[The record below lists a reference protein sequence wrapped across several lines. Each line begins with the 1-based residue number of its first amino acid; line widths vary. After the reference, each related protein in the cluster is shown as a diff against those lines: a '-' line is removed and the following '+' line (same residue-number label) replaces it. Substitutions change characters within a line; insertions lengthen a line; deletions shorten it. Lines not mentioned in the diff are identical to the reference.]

1 MKKIIALFTALML
14 LALCVCTL
22 STVALA
28 DSDVLTLDIANGA
41 ITITETGYSIDGGEE
56 TAYTGSY
63 IITGSAETTGP
74 YKTLKVNG
82 VASGSKVT
90 LKDLTIITTGE
101 GAIALNAPVEA
112 TGKLRVASAASPF
125 SGGNITITGDAE
137 IECIMPN
144 SANIFS
150 CGVLNLTCKSMKLSG
165 GMVAGGSDMSITT
178 TDYCVIE
185 VNTPAFTGANLKLNI
200 GGALDIKSTSN
211 CLNLTKADIT
221 AGSIRMETTGAA
233 PTVSVQQVSLT
244 ATAGDI
250 NLIANGS
257 SPVTNTET
265 LTMNAS
271 GNVSAANKG
280 TYMGIIADNLDVTAG
295 GNITVTAPGLAIAGS
310 SGQKQS
316 LKAGG
321 NVTVTSQSN
330 LTISAGDIT
339 VSGKDITVQT
349 GSTTSPNIGCQNLDM
364 VAAGN
369 VQLNGGS
376 IAVSAYND
384 VSVKADGNISI
395 TSVGGSPTFSTA
407 RVAVKAKGAVTV
419 SNTGYSMISYGDATS
434 IEGSSVTVNAGDG
447 SVVFGGPTDLK
458 ATAGD
463 LTINSATTQSPVFG
477 SETNSFYAAE
487 KIVCNITFP
496 ALSMEPPEITFG
508 QSFATY
514 INGETV
520 MFFGLDQ
527 VAVEGNVDYLP
538 QLYFALEGQ
547 KVADAVFTAAL
558 DGAEQTQIMAKGVYN
573 CTVGASSMGG
583 TVPFNLIVRPA
594 KPAGNPSTGD
604 SMHTAL
610 FGILA
615 LASAAAAGSLL
626 LSRKRY
632 SV

>member
-1 MKKIIALFTALML
+1 MKKIVALLTALLM
-14 LALCVCTL
+14 LALCICTL
-22 STVALA
+22 PTVVLA

-74 YKTLKVNG
+74 FKTLKVNG

-90 LKDLTIITTGE
+90 LKDLTIITNGE
-101 GAIALNAPVEA
+101 GAIFLNAPVEA
-112 TGKLRVASAASPF
+112 TGKLRVASADSPF
-125 SGGNITITGDAE
+125 SGSNISITGDAQ
-137 IECIMPN
+137 IECVMPTG
-144 SANIFS
+144 ANIFY
-150 CGVLNLTCKSMKLSG
+150 CGALNLTCKSMKLSG
-165 GMVAGGSDMSITT
+165 GMVVAAADMSITT

-185 VNTPAFTGANLKLNI
+185 ANAPAFAGGSLKLNI
-200 GGALDIKSTSN
+200 GGALDIKSASN
-211 CLNLTKADIT
+211 CLSLNNADIT

-233 PTVSVQQVSLT
+233 PTVSAVQVSLT

-257 SPVTNTET
+257 SPVTSTET

-280 TYMGIIADNLDVTAG
+280 THMGIIADNLDVTAG
-295 GNITVTAPGLAIAGS
+295 GNITVTAPALAIAGS
-310 SGQKQS
+310 SVQS

-330 LTISAGDIT
+330 LAFSAGDLT

-349 GSTTSPNIGCQNLDM
+349 GFTDSPNIACRNLDM

-376 IAVSAYND
+376 IAVVADTD

-395 TSVGGSPTFSTA
+395 TSVGGSPTFSTS
-407 RVAVKAKGAVTV
+407 RVAVKAKGAVTI

-447 SVVFGGPTDLK
+447 GVVFGGPTDLK

-463 LTINSATTQSPVFG
+463 LTINSKTTQSPVFYH
-477 SETNSFYAAE
+477 ETNSLYAAE
-487 KIVCNITFP
+487 KIVCNVACPRLTI
-496 ALSMEPPEITFG
+496 APPEITFG
-508 QSFATY
+508 QSFAGY
-514 INGETV
+514 LNGETI

-538 QLYFALEGQ
+538 ELYFVMEGQ
-547 KVADAVFTAAL
+547 KMADAVFTAAL

-573 CTVGASSMGG
+573 CTVDVPGAAETLS
-583 TVPFNLIVRPA
+583 FNLIVRPA

-604 SMHTAL
+604 SMNTAL